1 MSELRMPAI
10 NQITVA
16 GRLVQDPEFRLIE
29 SGVARLSGRL
39 AVNRSFRDR
48 EGDWQEEA
56 SIFNF
61 VVWQAQAE
69 RLADRLAK
77 GSPVLL
83 SGRLHSHSWRDEDEN
98 PHSLV
103 EIQVRHLQVLSRSV
117 AADTPELVGES
128 NAEMDEADTE
138 VFELAA

>member
-1 MSELRMPAI
+1 MSELRMPAV

-16 GRLVQDPEFRLIE
+16 GRLVQDPEFRLTE

-56 SIFNF
+56 SFFNF

-83 SGRLHSHSWRDEDEN
+83 SGRLHSHS
-98 PHSLV
+98 
-103 EIQVRHLQVLSRSV
+103 
-117 AADTPELVGES
+117 
-128 NAEMDEADTE
+128 
-138 VFELAA
+138 

>member
-1 MSELRMPAI
+1 MSELRMPAM

-61 VVWQAQAE
+61 R
-69 RLADRLAK
+69 RLA
-77 GSPVLL
+77 ST
-83 SGRLHSHSWRDEDEN
+83 SGTSC
-98 PHSLV
+98 
-103 EIQVRHLQVLSRSV
+103 RSV
-117 AADTPELVGES
+117 GQGISGTAQRETSQPQ
-128 NAEMDEADTE
+128 
-138 VFELAA
+138 LAG

>member
-1 MSELRMPAI
+1 MSELRMPAV

-16 GRLVQDPEFRLIE
+16 GRLVQDPEFRLTEI
-29 SGVARLSGRL
+29 GVARLSGLTCRQSLLPRSRGRLTGGGLVLQFRRL
-39 AVNRSFRDR
+39 ASTDGTSCRSVGQGIPD
-48 EGDWQEEA
+48 
-56 SIFNF
+56 
-61 VVWQAQAE
+61 
-69 RLADRLAK
+69 
-77 GSPVLL
+77 
-83 SGRLHSHSWRDEDEN
+83 GRLHGHSWRDEDEN

-128 NAEMDEADTE
+128 NTEMDEADTE